1 MKFGRSTTI
10 VFVILLISFFVR
22 IYRITELTEF
32 LGDQGRESIVLYNA
46 WHTKTLPL
54 VGPPVSTGQHL
65 GPIYYYL
72 IAPSF
77 FLAGL
82 NPFGPIVFMV
92 LLDVT
97 ATLLLYLLV
106 SKLFNKNSAL
116 CISILYGVS
125 PLIVQASRTIWNPTP
140 IPFFTLL
147 LLISLYQSVAE
158 HKFRWLYGAFA
169 TLGVL
174 VQLHY
179 STIIL
184 IPLTGIAF
192 MYMWKRYRKDRTEII
207 KHTFFGTTIFIL
219 LLLPFLIYQSQIG
232 WTDIRSLLSF
242 ASSQSTTALKTDMLD
257 AFYITQHLMNFFV
270 PALGPNASVL
280 AALILVTIACVQK
293 NKWALLAASVIVVSI
308 AFISKTVYSPPEHYA
323 RFLIPFLFILV
334 ASSFDVL
341 TRINAYA
348 PVLMAGLLLA
358 FVYLPKS
365 DVFSE
370 GKHDLSRT
378 EDMVDHMV
386 QSANESFSF
395 TLISSRSFSDLH
407 YRFFFLNKNV
417 QPVSIESDEFNTLYL
432 VCEKDPCPTRE
443 EIMLKTEIQ
452 AMCFDPLCDRD
463 YPRVSLAKWQLDSTI
478 TRERATL
485 YIFNRKS
492 VVRA

>member
-1 MKFGRSTTI
+1 
-10 VFVILLISFFVR
+10 
-22 IYRITELTEF
+22 
-32 LGDQGRESIVLYNA
+32 
-46 WHTKTLPL
+46 
-54 VGPPVSTGQHL
+54 
-65 GPIYYYL
+65 
-72 IAPSF
+72 
-77 FLAGL
+77 
-82 NPFGPIVFMV
+82 
-92 LLDVT
+92 
-97 ATLLLYLLV
+97 
-106 SKLFNKNSAL
+106 
-116 CISILYGVS
+116 
-125 PLIVQASRTIWNPTP
+125 
-140 IPFFTLL
+140 
-147 LLISLYQSVAE
+147 
-158 HKFRWLYGAFA
+158 
-169 TLGVL
+169 
-174 VQLHY
+174 
-179 STIIL
+179 
-184 IPLTGIAF
+184 
-192 MYMWKRYRKDRTEII
+192 
-207 KHTFFGTTIFIL
+207 
-219 LLLPFLIYQSQIG
+219 
-232 WTDIRSLLSF
+232 
-242 ASSQSTTALKTDMLD
+242 MLD

-334 ASSFDVL
+334 ASSFDAL

-348 PVLMAGLLLA
+348 PVLLAGLLLA

-407 YRFFFLNKNV
+407 YRFFFLKKNV